1 VQPLQRVAAARAV
14 WHLQAL
20 HLRLR
25 CSSAVWAIRP
35 CVTSSAVATGVF
47 KRRHGR
53 ERSHRVYDRFLEALI
68 GCTSSNASSGRNT
81 GTWGCC
87 TNNES
92 ATAQPNTTHYGSVLA
107 AGSKDGHCR

>member
-1 VQPLQRVAAARAV
+1 FNLYNVSRRLELCGTSKRYTFDYAVPVPGVQAA
-14 WHLQAL
+14 
-20 HLRLR
+20 
-25 CSSAVWAIRP
+25 S
-35 CVTSSAVATGVF
+35 
-47 KRRHGR
+47 
-53 ERSHRVYDRFLEALI
+53 RSRFLEALI